1 MGCVVTLHKLA
12 PNRLGSILTSSNLR
26 PNSPRRAKTG
36 NMAEAEIYH
45 CSSDLQLEDG
55 LKLLKKLQIQET
67 DIVLDLGCGT
77 GRLTNN
83 NNIAKRVSKGKVIGI
98 DPDKERIKIAMAE
111 STGDSNNL
119 QFMIASDQSFPEN
132 QYDHVVST
140 DAIHWIEDKEATFN
154 RVYDNLKPGGKFGFT
169 TTHGSS
175 VNDLM
180 MEIFHLCG
188 VADDMTAMAHY
199 KLCDYYKELAIK
211 TGFVVDFL
219 EITDRPVEWSINSFI
234 DFIYAV
240 YHGKFDKNHSALDD
254 LKKKYE
260 GKVVKQVG
268 KRLTIVLTKP
278 N

>member
-1 MGCVVTLHKLA
+1 
-12 PNRLGSILTSSNLR
+12 
-26 PNSPRRAKTG
+26 
-36 NMAEAEIYH
+36 MAEAEIYH
-45 CSSDLQLEDG
+45 CTSDLQLEDG
-55 LKLLKKLQIQET
+55 LKLLEKLPIQET

-83 NNIAKRVSKGKVIGI
+83 IAKRVSNGKVIGI

-111 STGDSNNL
+111 STGDNL

-154 RVYDNLKPGGKFGFT
+154 RVYNNLKPGGKFGFT
-169 TTHGSS
+169 TSHGSAI
-175 VNDLM
+175 NDLM

-188 VADDMTAMAHY
+188 VADDMTAMAHH
-199 KLCDYYKELAIK
+199 KLCDYYKELAIE

-219 EITDRPVEWSINSFI
+219 EITERHSEFKSINSFI

-240 YHGKFDKNHSALDD
+240 FQGKFDRNHPALDD

-260 GKVVKQVG
+260 GKVVK
-268 KRLTIVLTKP
+268 KAWKCLTIVLTKP